1 MPKWPLTA
9 YHQTCRCSC
18 LRVRCFEACLACSFG
33 SQSCLLTRRELLHH
47 AQPAPMAVLTA
58 RARELKVFLALK
70 PSTKL
75 CLKYNEAA
83 EKLFKD
89 FGKSASSWGID
100 TDSTVLYGSVVEW
113 ILQYR
118 KGWRKFTNFKK
129 LRAQNDDR
137 VRYVLVGDTGEYDEE
152 CGERMVAHC
161 PELVRGLFFHVVSE
175 KEWRDLGERGLPLP
189 ADKAIDGR
197 A

>member
-1 MPKWPLTA
+1 M
-9 YHQTCRCSC
+9 
-18 LRVRCFEACLACSFG
+18 VG
-33 SQSCLLTRRELLHH
+33 VLLTDERAPCR
-47 AQPAPMAVLTA
+47 QPAPMAVLTA

-75 CLKYNEAA
+75 CVKYNEAA

-89 FGKSASSWGID
+89 FGKSSAGWGID
-100 TDSTVLYGSVVEW
+100 TDKTVLYGSVVEW

-137 VRYVLVGDTGEYDEE
+137 MRYVLVGDTGEYDEE
-152 CGERMVAHC
+152 CGERMVAEC

-175 KEWRDLGERGLPLP
+175 NEWRDLGEKGLPLP
-189 ADKAIDGR
+189 ADKAIDGT
-197 A
+197 AF